1 VVTCHIR
8 YTIDPY
14 KLGDFERYAR
24 AWIPLVN
31 RLGGEHHGF
40 FLPQDGAND
49 AAFSLFSLP
58 SLAAYEEYREA
69 LATAE
74 ETRCVLRYERSFTQA
89 YLGVKGRPPGVSAEP
104 DPAPAHA
111 VPRSRGAP

>member
-1 VVTCHIR
+1 MITCHIR

-49 AAFSLFSLP
+49 VAFGLFSFP
-58 SLAAYEEYREA
+58 SLAAYEEYRARIEEVEECQEA
-69 LATAE
+69 LAIAE
-74 ETRCVLRYERSFTQA
+74 ETRCILRYERSFV
-89 YLGVKGRPPGVSAEP
+89 LPVFG
-104 DPAPAHA
+104 
-111 VPRSRGAP
+111 